1 MNTVRIEPTKFVD
14 VRDGIE
20 TFGYRIFDSYGSA
33 YDNTLKSTNVLPS
46 TQEDDLELLKIV
58 VENDNDVIQDMLEHL
73 VETENGLE
81 IGVAYY
87 SFEKIKH
94 IIS

>member
-1 MNTVRIEPTKFVD
+1 MNTIRIEPTKFVD

-33 YDNTLKSTNVLPS
+33 YDNTLKSIP
-46 TQEDDLELLKIV
+46 DDNLELLKIV
-58 VENDNDVIQDMLEHL
+58 VENDNDVIQDMLEYL

-81 IGVAYY
+81 IGGTYY